1 MDIEPRVLLS
11 VLQVVAQALFST
23 ALTLIVV
30 DRAYFR
36 KKPMPELTT
45 DPNAIEITKVDLYNA
60 FLLWEANHRAG
71 NCLTPEQCLEM
82 PVEQQAEEA
91 SDHFWTLLLSGVKA

>member
-1 MDIEPRVLLS
+1 MDIEQKTLLNLLAGLCFLS
-11 VLQVVAQALFST
+11 GLASLVAAHLNLQA
-23 ALTLIVV
+23 
-30 DRAYFR
+30 R
-36 KKPMPELTT
+36 KKYMPELTT

-82 PVEQQAEEA
+82 PVEQQAEQA
-91 SDHFWTLLLSGVKA
+91 SEHFWTLLLSGVKA